1 MSAGPRVSDEM
12 LGAFLDGQLDGPDRV
27 RVIEALRADPALAA
41 RLGELRQDMELLAL
55 AYRDP
60 PGAAT
65 RRPAGAARGAWRAAA
80 ALAACALV
88 VLGAVATL
96 GLWRGPDSP
105 AALREIAQLDPAAPP
120 ASRLIVHLGSLERAR
135 VQGTL
140 DVLERTL
147 REAAA
152 RGEPLQVELIANAEG
167 LGLLRDGSPYAGRV
181 RELAGRHEN
190 LSFLACGIAMENA
203 RLAEG
208 AEVRLLPEARR
219 VPAALE
225 QILSRLRE
233 GWTYVRG

>member
-12 LGAFLDGQLDGPDRV
+12 LGAFLDGQLDGPDRI
-27 RVIEALRADPALAA
+27 RVIEALRAEPTLAA
-41 RLGELRQDMELLAL
+41 RLSELRQDMELLAL

-60 PGAAT
+60 PGAAA
-65 RRPAGAARGAWRAAA
+65 RRAAGAVRGAWRAG
-80 ALAACALV
+80 ALAACALAA
-88 VLGAVATL
+88 LGALATL
-96 GLWRGPDSP
+96 GLWRSPESP
-105 AALREIAQLDPAAPP
+105 APLREIAQLDPAAPR

-190 LSFLACGIAMENA
+190 LAFLACGIAMENA